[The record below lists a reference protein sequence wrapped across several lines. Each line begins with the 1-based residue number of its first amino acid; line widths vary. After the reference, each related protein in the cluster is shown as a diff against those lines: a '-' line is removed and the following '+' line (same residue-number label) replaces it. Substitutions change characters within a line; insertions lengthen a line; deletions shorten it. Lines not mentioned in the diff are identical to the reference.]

1 MFWPM
6 TATERDSGLNASI
19 EIAAPVA
26 DVWRIVS
33 DVRRTGEWSPECVRV
48 RPVGRVRR
56 GAFLIGFN
64 RRGRARW
71 ATLSRVVRFE
81 PNQEIA
87 WHVLTNRS
95 IWSYAL
101 RPTDG
106 GCELTSAR
114 RTPDGVGRV
123 AGLFTR
129 AFLGGQATHDAELES
144 GMQSGL
150 ARIKA
155 LAE

>member
-1 MFWPM
+1 M
-6 TATERDSGLNASI
+6 TATEQSSGLNASI
-19 EIAAPVA
+19 EITAPVA

-48 RPVGRVRR
+48 RPLGRVRR

-81 PNQEIA
+81 PDQEIA
-87 WHVLTNRS
+87 WHVLTNKS
-95 IWSYAL
+95 VWSYTL
-101 RPTDG
+101 RPTER

-123 AGLFTR
+123 AALFTS
-129 AFLGGQATHDAELES
+129 AFLGGQAAHDTELEA
-144 GMQSGL
+144 GMRSGL
-150 ARIKA
+150 ERIKA